1 MKRILLL
8 TGFVFFSLG
17 SFAQVKK
24 KTTAAKPKP
33 VATNPVT
40 QEVASTP
47 AATPKPIKPRK
58 FKQDGYVFDKDTV
71 VVQVEPIPLPV
82 INKEDVVFTKRV
94 WREIDFRDK
103 GNKVLTSPKVNLLA
117 VIFDAISKGELELHA
132 IDDES
137 FQKEPIA
144 STKSGANDKSLVDT
158 SFLGVNLNTN
168 ELNGANN
175 DFFAQS
181 FKGLRVKEDWVFD
194 GKRGTFEPRIVGIAP
209 IRMDTRQAMNADGT
223 PVLGA
228 DGQPMPPTIT
238 DQPVGWINFEELRPL
253 LANTKIANDE
263 NSNSGLTFDDVFL
276 RRLFFSNII
285 KEDNAADLRIQD
297 IEINGRRLTD
307 KEKLVEAE
315 KIRKKMADF
324 EQGLWE
330 Y

>member
-8 TGFVFFSLG
+8 SALFCLSTGA
-17 SFAQVKK
+17 FAQVN
-24 KTTAAKPKP
+24 TQAVTQQAAPKP
-33 VATNPVT
+33 VK
-40 QEVASTP
+40 
-47 AATPKPIKPRK
+47 PKK
-58 FKQDGYVFDKDTV
+58 FKQDGYVFAKDTV
-71 VVQVEPIPLPV
+71 SVLVEPIPLPV

-117 VIFDAISKGELELHA
+117 VIFDAVSKGELEMHA

-137 FQKEPIA
+137 FEKEPIA
-144 STKSGANDKSLVDT
+144 SVKSGATDKSLADT

-194 GKRGTFEPRIVGIAP
+194 GKRGVFEPRIVGIAP

-223 PVLGA
+223 PIMGA
-228 DGQPMPPTIT
+228 DGQPMPPTVT

-285 KEDNAADLRIQD
+285 KQDNAADLRIQD

-307 KEKLVEAE
+307 KEKLLEAE